1 METRALTR
9 QEIKA
14 VLNKSS
20 DGRDKALLVLGFNS
34 GYRISELLSLQIG
47 GVIVVKGD
55 QVRCRDVI
63 KIDKANMKG
72 KKRDRAIRLNTDAKN
87 ELLSYFKALLSKGLG
102 LDAPLF
108 GGRKNGLKTAITRQT
123 AWRILKCLA
132 ELALGDSEG
141 VGTHSLRKSFAT
153 HLYLKTRDIYRVS
166 AMLGHA
172 FVTTTERYI
181 KGSIALMDSDLDE
194 LCLT

>member
-9 QEIKA
+9 QEIRS
-14 VLNKSS
+14 VLNQSN

-47 GVIVVKGD
+47 DVIVVKGE
-55 QVRCRDVI
+55 QVRCREVI

-72 KKRDRAIRLNTDAKN
+72 KKRDRAIRLNTDAKK
-87 ELLSYFKALLSKGLG
+87 ELLSYSKGLLANG
-102 LDAPLF
+102 LGLYAPLF
-108 GGRKNGLKTAITRQT
+108 GGRKNSGKTAITRQT
-123 AWRILKCLA
+123 AWRILKALA
-132 ELALGDSEG
+132 ELALGDSSG

>member
-9 QEIKA
+9 QEIRA
-14 VLNKSS
+14 VLNKSD

-34 GYRISELLSLQIG
+34 GYRISELLSLRIG
-47 GVIVVKGD
+47 DVVIVRGKVTVREVVK
-55 QVRCRDVI
+55 V
-63 KIDKANMKG
+63 DKANMKG
-72 KKRDRAIRLNTDAKN
+72 KKKDRSIRLNTDAKN
-87 ELLSYFKALLSKGLG
+87 ELLSYSKGLIDKGLG

-123 AWRILKCLA
+123 AWRILKSLA